1 MRFTRSW
8 LAEHLEHKESDKS
21 LCERLTAIG
30 LEVEDFLNPADSL
43 AGFRIARVLECKT
56 HPRAEKLKLCL
67 VRFDEKSEPLQVV
80 CGAHNVRKNFLGVF
94 APVASR
100 IPATKAILKA
110 AKIQGEES
118 QGMLLSEY
126 ELGISDD
133 HEGIVE
139 LGKDEQKNWR
149 IGDDFAQA
157 AGLIDSVFTI
167 AITPNRADC
176 LGVRGIARDLAA
188 AGLGELKPLP
198 QPKLKETSTSAPPI
212 ASPIASLISW
222 RIDLPRELASHCP
235 FVCGRYFRDLKN
247 SQAPK
252 YVRARLKAIGIN
264 SISALVD
271 MTNYMTIDLARPLH
285 VFDAKKI
292 NGTELTIRKAKEN
305 EKLLAL
311 DNKEYEL
318 SKNATV
324 IADQKNVVG
333 IAGIIGGLDSGCDEN
348 TSEMFLECAL
358 FDARTT
364 ATTGREMNIN
374 SDARFRFERG
384 LDAANA
390 QKYCDIASSLVLE
403 WCGGEA
409 SPIVVA
415 GEMPETSRRIALSN
429 TKVKKL
435 GGVEIEQKRVE
446 QILTTLGFAKEEGN
460 AQETIFSTPSWRE
473 DVTTPECLVEEVL
486 RIHGYDAV
494 PYAPFVRQT
503 TLTQRAI
510 SASQKRDCLVRRRLA
525 IAGLDE
531 VITWSFI
538 DSRIKTIFK
547 LDEGLRLQN
556 PISAYL
562 DSMRPSLLPNLMA
575 AVAQNITQDKLH
587 PARKSPALFELGPR
601 FFKTETRI
609 EQEQVAAAIRTSP
622 IRQRHWQ
629 SSSREVNAFDA
640 KADLR
645 AVFNACGLDSARLDS
660 QLAQVAPEGY
670 HPTRYGVFRLGK
682 ITIGQFGEIHP
693 DLCQHFDLRTRI
705 VAFEAFLDRLP
716 KPKNRIAAKPWQKQ
730 KRQSIY
736 RDFAFWITKERSAAE
751 VKQAVLRQ
759 TRNRINNLN
768 FFDQYQPEPLGERSL
783 AFEVEILPANDRS
796 LNEEEVLAISQEIVS
811 CLEALGCRMRE
822 G

>member
-8 LAEHLEHKESDKS
+8 LAEHLEHKESDKN

-30 LEVEDFLNPADSL
+30 LEVEDFLDPADSL
-43 AGFRIARVLECKT
+43 AGFRVARVLECKR
-56 HPRAEKLKLCL
+56 HPHAEKLKLCL

-80 CGAHNVRKNFLGVF
+80 CGAHNVRKDFLGVF
-94 APVASR
+94 APIASV
-100 IPATKAILKA
+100 IPATQAVLKA
-110 AKIQGEES
+110 AKIQGEAS

-133 HEGIVE
+133 HEGIIE
-139 LGKDEQKNWR
+139 LGEEEQNWR

-157 AGLIDSVFTI
+157 AGLIDPIFTI

-188 AGLGELKPLP
+188 AGIGSLKPLR
-198 QPKLKETSTSAPPI
+198 QPKLKETSAPPI
-212 ASPIASLISW
+212 ASPIPSPITW
-222 RIDLPRELASHCP
+222 RIDLERELASHCP

-247 SQAPK
+247 LQAPK
-252 YVRARLKAIGIN
+252 YARARLKAIGIK

-292 NGTELTIRKAKEN
+292 NGTELTIRKAKKN
-305 EKLLAL
+305 ESLLAL
-311 DNKEYEL
+311 DNKRYEL
-318 SKNATV
+318 PKHATV
-324 IADQKNVVG
+324 IADQKEVVG
-333 IAGIIGGLDSGCDEN
+333 IGGIIGGLDSGCDEN
-348 TSEMFLECAL
+348 TNEVFLECAL
-358 FDARTT
+358 FDARAT
-364 ATTGREMNIN
+364 AKTGRELNIN

-384 LDAANA
+384 LDSTNA
-390 QKYCDIASSLVLE
+390 QNYCDIASSLLLE
-403 WCGGEA
+403 WCGGQASQIVMAGAMPEA
-409 SPIVVA
+409 SKKITLA
-415 GEMPETSRRIALSN
+415 S

-435 GGVEIEQKRVE
+435 GGIELPQKRVE
-446 QILTTLGFAKEEGN
+446 QILTTLGFVKERSN
-460 AQETIFSTPSWRE
+460 AQETTFSTPSWRE

-486 RIHGYDAV
+486 RIEGYDMV
-494 PYAPFVRQT
+494 PYAPFLRQT
-503 TLTQRAI
+503 PLTQRAI

-525 IAGLDE
+525 MAGLDE

-538 DSRIKTIFK
+538 DSRIKSIFA

-575 AVAQNITQDKLH
+575 TVAQNIAQDKLH
-587 PARKSPALFELGPR
+587 AARKSPALFELGPR
-601 FFKTETRI
+601 FIKTEQRV
-609 EQEQVAAAIRTSP
+609 EQEQVAAGIRTSP

-629 SSSREVNAFDA
+629 SEQRDVNAFDA

-645 AVFNACGLDSARLDS
+645 AVLNACGLDSARLDS
-660 QLAQVAPEGY
+660 QLSQVAPEGY
-670 HPTRYGVFRLGK
+670 HPTRYGIFCLGRT
-682 ITIGQFGEIHP
+682 TIGQFGEIHP
-693 DLCQHFDLRTRI
+693 ELCEHFDLSTRI
-705 VAFEAFLDRLP
+705 VAFEVFLDRLP
-716 KPKNRIAAKPWQKQ
+716 RPKNRIAAKPWQRQKQ
-730 KRQSIY
+730 QSIY

-759 TRNRINNLN
+759 TRNRVNSLN
-768 FFDQYQPEPLGERSL
+768 FFDQYQPDTQKERSL
-783 AFEVEILPANDRS
+783 AFEVEILPANDRPRD
-796 LNEEEVLAISQEIVS
+796 EEEVRAISQEIVS
-811 CLEALGCRMRE
+811 CLESLGCRMRE

>member
-8 LAEHLEHKESDKS
+8 LAEHLEHKESDKN

-30 LEVEDFLNPADSL
+30 LEVEDFLNPADSF
-43 AGFRIARVLECKT
+43 AGFRIARVLECKA

-80 CGAHNVRKNFLGVF
+80 CGAHNVRKDFLGVF
-94 APVASR
+94 APIASR
-100 IPATKAILKA
+100 IPATKTVLKA

-133 HEGIVE
+133 HEGILE
-139 LGKDEQKNWR
+139 LGKDSKDGQTNWR
-149 IGDDFAQA
+149 LGDDFAQA
-157 AGLIDSVFTI
+157 AGLLDPVYTI

-188 AGLGELKPLP
+188 AGIGTLKPLQ
-198 QPKLKETSTSAPPI
+198 QPKLKETFVSKI
-212 ASPIASLISW
+212 AW
-222 RIDLPRELASHCP
+222 RIDLPQEMASHCP
-235 FVCGRYFRDLKN
+235 FVCGRYFRDLQN
-247 SQAPK
+247 LQAPK
-252 YVRARLKAIGIN
+252 HVRARLQAIGIN

-285 VFDAKKI
+285 VFDAKKL
-292 NGTELTIRKAKEN
+292 NGAELTIRKANEN
-305 EKLLAL
+305 ENLLAL
-311 DNKEYEL
+311 DNKKYEL
-318 SKNATV
+318 SRDATV
-324 IADQKNVVG
+324 IAEQKNTVG

-348 TSEMFLECAL
+348 TSDMFLECAL
-358 FDARTT
+358 FDARAT
-364 ATTGREMNIN
+364 AKTGRELNIN

-384 LDAANA
+384 LDGANA

-409 SPIVVA
+409 SQIVVA
-415 GEMPETSRRIALSN
+415 GEMPETSKRIVLPK

-435 GGVEIEQKRVE
+435 GGIELEQKRIE
-446 QILTTLGFAKEEGN
+446 QILTTLGFTKEESN
-460 AQETIFSTPSWRE
+460 AEETTFATPSWRE
-473 DVTTPECLVEEVL
+473 DITTPECLVEEVL
-486 RIHGYDAV
+486 RIEGYDSV
-494 PYAPFVRQT
+494 PYAPFLRQT

-531 VITWSFI
+531 AITWSFI
-538 DSRIKTIFK
+538 DSRIKNIFK

-562 DSMRPSLLPNLMA
+562 DAMRPSLLPNLVA
-575 AVAQNITQDKLH
+575 TAAQNIAQDKLH

-601 FFKTETRI
+601 FFKTELRV
-609 EQEQVAAAIRTSP
+609 EQEQCAAGIRTSP

-629 SSSREVNAFDA
+629 SNSRDVNAFDA

-645 AVFNACGLDSARLDS
+645 AALNACGLDSARLDS
-660 QLAQVAPEGY
+660 QLSQVVPEGY
-670 HPTRYGVFRLGK
+670 HPTRYGVFCLGK
-682 ITIGQFGEIHP
+682 ITIGQFGELHP
-693 DLCQHFDLRTRI
+693 DLCQHFGLRIRV

-716 KPKNRIAAKPWQKQ
+716 KAKNRIAAKPWQKQ
-730 KRQSIY
+730 KQQSVY

-751 VKQAVLRQ
+751 IKQAVLRK
-759 TRNRINNLN
+759 TRNRINSLN
-768 FFDQYQPEPLGERSL
+768 FFDQYQPDAQKERSL
-783 AFEVEILPANDRS
+783 AFEVEILPANDRPR
-796 LNEEEVLAISQEIVS
+796 NEEEVREISQEIVS